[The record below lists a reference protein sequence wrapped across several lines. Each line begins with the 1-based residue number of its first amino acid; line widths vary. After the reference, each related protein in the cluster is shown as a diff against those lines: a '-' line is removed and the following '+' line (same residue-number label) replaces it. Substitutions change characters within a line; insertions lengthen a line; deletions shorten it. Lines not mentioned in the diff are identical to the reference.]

1 MGGRYGGNIGKRSG
15 NAAGNR
21 RPFFPT
27 KALAR
32 LGKDT
37 RRPFEAIGKETRRLI
52 PRPESP
58 GFDGSPE

>member
-37 RRPFEAIGKETRRLI
+37 RRPFEAIGRGTRRLI
-52 PRPESP
+52 PRPENADS
-58 GFDGSPE
+58 SVNPE